1 MVAIWI
7 YVDTGKQ
14 VGDLD
19 HLKVSQM
26 RLRPIRG
33 SLKTIRKARHSDTR
47 CSSDRPS
54 LSHHSAVPGIS
65 PPMSARAAVWTG
77 SALAS
82 PRLDTHGT
90 RPCPTEMV

>member
-33 SLKTIRKARHSDTR
+33 SLKTIRKAWHSNMGCWNERPRPRHHP
-47 CSSDRPS
+47 C
-54 LSHHSAVPGIS
+54 
-65 PPMSARAAVWTG
+65 RAQ
-77 SALAS
+77 
-82 PRLDTHGT
+82 
-90 RPCPTEMV
+90 